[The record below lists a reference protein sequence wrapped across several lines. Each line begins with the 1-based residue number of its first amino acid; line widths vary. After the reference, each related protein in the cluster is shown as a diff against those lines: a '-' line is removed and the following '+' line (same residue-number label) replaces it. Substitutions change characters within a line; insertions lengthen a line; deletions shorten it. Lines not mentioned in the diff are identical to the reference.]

1 MFDSWTNKTLHALS
15 DWDRHERV
23 RIATLTYLNGGVWE
37 PKGSSYPCFVVY
49 HPLMVAVREWWQ
61 DERDRLNAILG

>member
-1 MFDSWTNKTLHALS
+1 MTTMRDLR
-15 DWDRHERV
+15 DWERHEAV
-23 RIATLTYLNGGVWE
+23 RIATLTYLNDGVQE

-61 DERDRLNAILG
+61 GERERLNARFGA